1 MGTLL
6 FLSVRVVHV
15 LLGAIWF
22 GAIVV
27 MVLFVAPAVQQ
38 SGPAGGQVM
47 GNLVRRG
54 FTTFMPSIA
63 GLTIVS
69 GLWLYWRFTGGFTPS
84 IVHSHAGLSFALG
97 GASGLVALII
107 GGSRVSRGM
116 KAIVGLAGQAAALPE
131 GAERAAVMQQMTALR
146 ERTAK
151 ASQVVLALVT
161 VAMLLMTL
169 AHYI

>member
-97 GASGLVALII
+97 GASGLVALI
-107 GGSRVSRGM
+107 SADRG
-116 KAIVGLAGQAAALPE
+116 
-131 GAERAAVMQQMTALR
+131 
-146 ERTAK
+146 
-151 ASQVVLALVT
+151 
-161 VAMLLMTL
+161 
-169 AHYI
+169 

>member
-1 MGTLL
+1 
-6 FLSVRVVHV
+6 
-15 LLGAIWF
+15 
-22 GAIVV
+22 
-27 MVLFVAPAVQQ
+27 
-38 SGPAGGQVM
+38 
-47 GNLVRRG
+47 
-54 FTTFMPSIA
+54 
-63 GLTIVS
+63 
-69 GLWLYWRFTGGFTPS
+69 
-84 IVHSHAGLSFALG
+84 
-97 GASGLVALII
+97 
-107 GGSRVSRGM
+107 M